1 MKKIWI
7 ECQKCGSI
15 FWVFSDEVKSVYP
28 KSSLNY
34 QICSGCES
42 KLDDR
47 WMIIEYFEDLK
58 SQIGLYFTIIK
69 IIFYFIIGALIIYVL
84 KKISNLFSFFF
95 RFLKKDSLKK
105 NIYLIFQTIMFII
118 ISIFIGW
125 FVIYLYFKW
134 KFFVNIFPLFL

>member
-1 MKKIWI
+1 
-7 ECQKCGSI
+7 
-15 FWVFSDEVKSVYP
+15 
-28 KSSLNY
+28 
-34 QICSGCES
+34 
-42 KLDDR
+42 
-47 WMIIEYFEDLK
+47 MIIEYFEDLK
-58 SQIGLYFTIIK
+58 SQIGLYFIIIK

-125 FVIYLYFKW
+125 FVIYLYFK
-134 KFFVNIFPLFL
+134 

>member
-1 MKKIWI
+1 
-7 ECQKCGSI
+7 
-15 FWVFSDEVKSVYP
+15 
-28 KSSLNY
+28 
-34 QICSGCES
+34 
-42 KLDDR
+42 
-47 WMIIEYFEDLK
+47 MIIEYFEDLK

-105 NIYLIFQTIMFII
+105 NIYLIFQSIMFII

-125 FVIYLYFKW
+125 FVIYLYFK
-134 KFFVNIFPLFL
+134 

>member
-1 MKKIWI
+1 
-7 ECQKCGSI
+7 
-15 FWVFSDEVKSVYP
+15 
-28 KSSLNY
+28 
-34 QICSGCES
+34 
-42 KLDDR
+42 
-47 WMIIEYFEDLK
+47 MIIEYFEDLK

-125 FVIYLYFKW
+125 FVIYLYFK
-134 KFFVNIFPLFL
+134 